1 MQGIDYPNEKIN
13 KRNRFAS
20 KFTTLKSTV
29 ENVVE
34 IAHDFVSD
42 KNQNGRWDGIDN
54 IIDCLGLS
62 HLQTHDTTKVE
73 DVKVEEAKVEDV
85 KVEDTKVVEVID
97 VIDDKEAKDTKVVE
111 VIDDT
116 NVVDNYHT
124 VKEQSIELY
133 QSIELK
139 KKELI
144 DLMQSVDSKVSLKK
158 SLNTEK
164 KKPSYM
170 NPTALSEIK
179 KNQK

>member
-97 VIDDKEAKDTKVVE
+97 
-111 VIDDT
+111 DT

>member
-29 ENVVE
+29 ENIVKVT
-34 IAHDFVSD
+34 HDFVSD

-54 IIDCLGLS
+54 IVDCLGLS
-62 HLQTHDTTKVE
+62 HKVE
-73 DVKVEEAKVEDV
+73 DT
-85 KVEDTKVVEVID
+85 DTKVVEVID
-97 VIDDKEAKDTKVVE
+97 IDTKVVEVVEVIDIDTKVVE

-116 NVVDNYHT
+116 KVVDNYHT

-164 KKPSYM
+164 KKPNYM
-170 NPTALSEIK
+170 NPTTLSEIK